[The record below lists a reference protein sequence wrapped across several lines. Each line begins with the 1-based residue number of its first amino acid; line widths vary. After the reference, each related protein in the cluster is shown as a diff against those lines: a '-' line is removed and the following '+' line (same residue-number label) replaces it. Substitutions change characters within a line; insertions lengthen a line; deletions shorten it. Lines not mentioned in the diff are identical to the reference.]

1 MNKKLAALIFLA
13 SFSTN
18 ILTACGSD
26 PGNVPDATSTDT
38 QTDATVTPTD
48 KPATNT
54 DPVTPIKAATT
65 TPSKTATTPAK
76 TGATIPAKTATTP
89 VSTQTSASVAQK
101 ILLKTKQTYDGYKNF
116 TATLTMYSKR
126 NDKVAPSASATTT
139 AEFKYTFQNQPKL
152 CLLNVVKH
160 SISLAVGGRLVW
172 AYGETKAKA
181 KASGVLGLA
190 GALSLDLTD
199 TKLETNR
206 NWRLDQVDQGSVLA
220 RALDPKA
227 TATLTGKSTVGGKEA
242 YVIQI
247 KGNGLDDQVTEED
260 LSIDAQNFTLLA
272 DEVYAGKDLL
282 FQLKLNQ
289 TSVND
294 TLAPDTFVL

>member
-1 MNKKLAALIFLA
+1 MNKKLASLIFLA
-13 SFSTN
+13 TFSTN
-18 ILTACGSD
+18 VLTACGSD

-38 QTDATVTPTD
+38 QTDTTAVPTD
-48 KPATNT
+48 K
-54 DPVTPIKAATT
+54 IATT
-65 TPSKTATTPAK
+65 TPAKAAATPPAKTTTTPTKTTTATTPAK
-76 TGATIPAKTATTP
+76 TTAP
-89 VSTQTSASVAQK
+89 VSTQTNESVAQK

-139 AEFKYTFQNQPKL
+139 AEFKYTFQQQPKL

-172 AYGETKAKA
+172 AYGATKARA
-181 KASGVLGLA
+181 KAA
-190 GALSLDLTD
+190 GALGLFPLDLD
-199 TKLETNR
+199 LSDSKLETNR

-227 TATLTGKSTVGGKEA
+227 TVTLTGKSTVGGRDA
-242 YVIQI
+242 YVLQV

-294 TLAPDTFVL
+294 TLAADTFIL

>member
-1 MNKKLAALIFLA
+1 MNKKLASLIFLA
-13 SFSTN
+13 TFSTN
-18 ILTACGSD
+18 VLTACGSD

-38 QTDATVTPTD
+38 QTDTTAVSTD
-48 KPATNT
+48 K
-54 DPVTPIKAATT
+54 IATT
-65 TPSKTATTPAK
+65 TPAKAAATPPAKTTTTPTKTTTATTPAK
-76 TGATIPAKTATTP
+76 TTAP
-89 VSTQTSASVAQK
+89 VSTQTNESVAQK

-139 AEFKYTFQNQPKL
+139 AEFKYTFQQQPKL

-172 AYGETKAKA
+172 AYGATKARA
-181 KASGVLGLA
+181 KAA
-190 GALSLDLTD
+190 GALGLFPLDLD
-199 TKLETNR
+199 LSDSKLETNR

-227 TATLTGKSTVGGKEA
+227 TVTLTGKSTVGGRDA
-242 YVIQI
+242 YVLQV

-294 TLAPDTFVL
+294 TLAADTFIL